1 MLEKVIQLPEC
12 LSNVR
17 KALFKLCSASCSTKT
32 DGFACKP
39 NAWRMGQE
47 DQEFE
52 VILGYIESWRPAWA
66 TSWPSSQ
73 YNNNKSKT
81 ERGQAPLYYN

>member
-52 VILGYIESWRPAWA
+52 VGFTHTVRYPNTKLSKF
-66 TSWPSSQ
+66 
-73 YNNNKSKT
+73 NKTIKT
-81 ERGQAPLYYN
+81 KRRQK

>member
-1 MLEKVIQLPEC
+1 MLEKVIQLPDC

-17 KALFKLCSASCSTKT
+17 KALFKLCSASSSTKT

-52 VILGYIESWRPAWA
+52 VIFACVVSWRSVMS
-66 TSWPSSQ
+66 T
-73 YNNNKSKT
+73 
-81 ERGQAPLYYN
+81 